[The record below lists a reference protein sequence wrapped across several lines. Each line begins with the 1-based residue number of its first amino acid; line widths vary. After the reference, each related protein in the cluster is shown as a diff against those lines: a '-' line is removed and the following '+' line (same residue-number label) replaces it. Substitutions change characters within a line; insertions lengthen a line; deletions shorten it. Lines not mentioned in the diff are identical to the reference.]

1 MRQKTFRTEKC
12 IAQTNRWT
20 FRKEKRTPK

>member
-20 FRKEKRTPK
+20 FCKE